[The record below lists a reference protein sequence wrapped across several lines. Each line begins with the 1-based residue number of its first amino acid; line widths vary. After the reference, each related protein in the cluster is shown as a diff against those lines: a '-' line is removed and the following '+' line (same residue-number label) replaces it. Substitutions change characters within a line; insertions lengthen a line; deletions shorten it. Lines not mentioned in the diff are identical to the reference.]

1 MVSNQRGAAGR
12 GARLTIR
19 ESRDE
24 DVAPIQAIYAHHV
37 LHGTASFELEPPD
50 VDEVG
55 RRRSDVIRNGFP
67 YLVAEDGGRV
77 LGYAYANLFRTRPAY
92 RFTLENSIYIDR
104 DATGR
109 GIGRALLA
117 ELIAASEAAGCRQML
132 AVIGDSANV
141 ASIGL
146 HAACGFRFAG
156 VMRASGWKFGRWLD
170 TVLMQ
175 RELGEGFA
183 SPPPPGR

>member
-1 MVSNQRGAAGR
+1 MGPQQAPAAADGR
-12 GARLTIR
+12 SFTIR
-19 ESRDE
+19 ESRAE
-24 DVAPIQAIYAHHV
+24 DVAAIQAIYAHHV

-50 VDEVG
+50 LHEI
-55 RRRSDVIRNGFP
+55 RRRRADVIRGGFP
-67 YLVAEDGGRV
+67 YLVAEDRGRV

-92 RFTLENSIYIDR
+92 RFMLEDSIYIDR
-104 DATGR
+104 EATGR

-117 ELIAASEAAGCRQML
+117 ELIAASETAGCRQML

-175 RELGEGFA
+175 RELGDGFS